1 MPIPPP
7 RLRGYFAIG
16 AEGISKTVNFG
27 NLARAANAFGA
38 SFVFL
43 VDPDVRLRD
52 ALATDTSGVAG
63 QLPVYHH
70 RSVEALILPRGCE
83 LVGVE
88 LLDDAVDL
96 PSFRHPSCAAYVF
109 GPERSSLSPAMR
121 ARCRHIVRIP
131 TRFCVN
137 LAIAGAIVMYDRM
150 LVHGRFAPRP
160 VHSGGPDQ
168 PLLPHVHGGP
178 VLRR

>member
-63 QLPVYHH
+63 QLPGYHH
-70 RSVEALILPRGCE
+70 RPG
-83 LVGVE
+83 E

-109 GPERSSLSPAMR
+109 GPERSILSPAMR

-137 LAIAGAIVMYDRM
+137 LAIAGAIVMSDRM